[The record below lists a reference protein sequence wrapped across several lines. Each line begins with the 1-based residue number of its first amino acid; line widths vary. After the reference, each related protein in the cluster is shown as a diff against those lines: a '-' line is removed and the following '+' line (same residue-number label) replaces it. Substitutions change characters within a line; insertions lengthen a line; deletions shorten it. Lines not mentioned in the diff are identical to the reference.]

1 MAETIRWVL
10 PWTMLSVAAWMAF
23 GCSGTRLAQQVPQA
37 QVEPAPPTPI
47 AEKKD
52 ELGVPSWDP
61 AWDATI
67 EQSLPPE
74 MLSNSEA
81 RAVKPFC
88 PQFQEMSE
96 SDRKVF
102 WAYVFQALAGAEAG
116 LKPTTD
122 VRHTEP
128 EVAVKD
134 SVTNRMVRSEGL
146 LQLTYED
153 SDRYGCD
160 FDWDKD
166 KQLPEKDPQKTIL
179 QPENNLKCGIRIMSN
194 QLIDKH
200 KPLATGSSYWS
211 TLRPGT
217 VSYRVF
223 VKQMANVP
231 SACRVPAPVTNAKK
245 PADRSTKALA
255 GTSE

>member
-1 MAETIRWVL
+1 MTESIRWVL
-10 PWTMLSVAAWMAF
+10 PGTVLSVAAWMAF
-23 GCSGTRLAQQVPQA
+23 GCSGTRLAQQAPQA

-52 ELGVPSWDP
+52 ELGMPSWDP

-96 SDRKVF
+96 ADRKVF

-153 SDRYGCD
+153 SDRYGCA

-217 VSYRVF
+217 LSYRVF

-231 SACRVPAPVTNAKK
+231 SACRVPAPAAHARK
-245 PADRSTKALA
+245 PADHSTKTLA

>member
-1 MAETIRWVL
+1 MAESIKWVL
-10 PWTMLSVAAWMAF
+10 PGSLLFIAAWMVM
-23 GCSGTRLAQQVPQA
+23 GCNGTRLAGQA
-37 QVEPAPPTPI
+37 QQANVEPAPPTPI

-61 AWDATI
+61 AWDKMI

-81 RAVKPFC
+81 RAVKRFC
-88 PQFQEMSE
+88 PQFPEMSE
-96 SDRKVF
+96 ADRKVF

-116 LKPTTD
+116 LEPTTD

-153 SDRYGCD
+153 SDRYGCA

-166 KQLPEKDPQKTIL
+166 KQLPEKDPRKSIL
-179 QPENNLKCGIRIMSN
+179 QPENNLKCGIRIMSD

-217 VSYRVF
+217 VSYKIF

-231 SACRVPAPVTNAKK
+231 SACRAPAPANHARK
-245 PADRSTKALA
+245 PVDRATTALA